1 MKRGLRVDRT
11 LYSRDSKDME
21 RSENE
26 MYKEG
31 ETGGKLSESEEAAER
46 EGVEEKKGKRER
58 FRLCYVG
65 KGIVGS
71 KTTLLGQ

>member
-1 MKRGLRVDRT
+1 M
-11 LYSRDSKDME
+11 
-21 RSENE
+21 N
-26 MYKEG
+26 
-31 ETGGKLSESEEAAER
+31 ESEGVAER

-65 KGIVGS
+65 KGRVGS

>member
-1 MKRGLRVDRT
+1 
-11 LYSRDSKDME
+11 
-21 RSENE
+21 
-26 MYKEG
+26 MYKKG
-31 ETGGKLSESEEAAER
+31 ETGGKLSESEGATER

-65 KGIVGS
+65 KGGVGS

>member
-1 MKRGLRVDRT
+1 
-11 LYSRDSKDME
+11 ME

-26 MYKEG
+26 MYKEE
-31 ETGGKLSESEEAAER
+31 ETGGKLSESEGAAEK
-46 EGVEEKKGKRER
+46 EGVEEKKGKQER

-65 KGIVGS
+65 KGGVGS

>member
-1 MKRGLRVDRT
+1 
-11 LYSRDSKDME
+11 
-21 RSENE
+21 

-31 ETGGKLSESEEAAER
+31 ETGGKLSESEGVAER
-46 EGVEEKKGKRER
+46 EEVEEKKGKQER

-65 KGIVGS
+65 KRGVGS

>member
-26 MYKEG
+26 MYKEE
-31 ETGGKLSESEEAAER
+31 ETGGKLSESEGAAER
-46 EGVEEKKGKRER
+46 EEVEEKKGKRER

>member
-1 MKRGLRVDRT
+1 
-11 LYSRDSKDME
+11 ME
-21 RSENE
+21 RSEYE

-31 ETGGKLSESEEAAER
+31 ETGGKLSESEGAAER

-65 KGIVGS
+65 KGIVDRKS
-71 KTTLLGQ
+71 VV